1 MITLAPRI
9 RALAAA
15 TLFVLPLLSA
25 AQSDY
30 PTRPVKIL
38 VPYAPGGATDI
49 IARHVAGRLNDV
61 LGQSVVVENRAGA
74 SGNVALDAAAKS
86 PADGYTLLCGN
97 VSTNAINETTFAQTL
112 QIEAVARSHRHHQAG
127 RDPAHHRRHAVAPGR
142 VGRRPRRAGEAEP
155 RQAQLRLGGARHLPA
170 SRHGGAG
177 AQGGHRC

>member
-1 MITLAPRI
+1 MNTLAIGI
-9 RALAAA
+9 RAVAVAALAA
-15 TLFVLPLLSA
+15 LPLLAA

-30 PTRPVKIL
+30 PNRPVKVL

-49 IARHVAGRLNDV
+49 IARHVAAKLNDV

-97 VSTNAINETTFAQTL
+97 VSTNAINETTFAHTL
-112 QIEAVARSHRHHQAG
+112 QSKPSRDLTGITKLVEIPHIIVANPAFPVELGG
-127 RDPAHHRRHAVAPGR
+127 RARRVR
-142 VGRRPRRAGEAEP
+142 EAEP
-155 RQAQLRLGGARHLPA
+155 GQDQLRLGRARHLPA

-177 AQGGHRC
+177 AQARASC